1 MLRQDFPTVEHIL
14 AHLCSKEL
22 YGDVTEWC
30 EMRNDCV
37 IVVRCPD
44 CNEMFTLDDAEYE
57 ELLRLSRNEPRACG
71 IRPLS

>member
-1 MLRQDFPTVEHIL
+1 MLRQDLPAVDHIL
-14 AHLCSKEL
+14 AHLCSKGV

-57 ELLRLSRNEPRACG
+57 ELLRLSREEPRSCG
-71 IRPLS
+71 IHPIV

>member
-1 MLRQDFPTVEHIL
+1 MLRQDLSTVEQIL

-37 IVVRCPD
+37 IVVTCPD
-44 CNEMFTLDDAEYE
+44 CNEMFTLDDREYE
-57 ELLRLSRNEPRACG
+57 ELLRLSREEPRACG
-71 IRPLS
+71 IHPIA